1 MSGEG
6 VKTSSRHSEEGPREL
21 KTREG
26 IERQAELT
34 PLLDVT
40 DRCSEQ
46 GPEGGAGGSGNG
58 RVTCREEKLGNDMR
72 V

>member
-6 VKTSSRHSEEGPREL
+6 VRTSSRHSEKSPKEL

-34 PLLDVT
+34 PLFGVT

-46 GPEGGAGGSGNG
+46 GPGGEAGGSGNSG
-58 RVTCREEKLGNDMR
+58 ATCCEEKLGNDMR